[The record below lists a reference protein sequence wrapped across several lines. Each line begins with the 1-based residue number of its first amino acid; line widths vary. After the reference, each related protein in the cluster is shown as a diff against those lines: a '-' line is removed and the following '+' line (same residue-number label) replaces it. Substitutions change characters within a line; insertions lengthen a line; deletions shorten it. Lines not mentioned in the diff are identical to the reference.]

1 MQQTQ
6 LSCRVF
12 LHWRQVWDW
21 SFFCDAIFDP
31 SEVFD
36 HCAQLIDTLC
46 KKGLNPT
53 VLVLQTDCGLNY
65 SLKGTSFQLVLM
77 FVFNELDLNHFVTL
91 RCASNGSARNIVE
104 HSMSILNLPLA
115 HVALKQGKI
124 PDVPI
129 LEQTLANA
137 VVEDLVMSGIVESVE
152 AAKLID
158 VVNATAVSDTIL

>member
-1 MQQTQ
+1 M
-6 LSCRVF
+6 
-12 LHWRQVWDW
+12 
-21 SFFCDAIFDP
+21 
-31 SEVFD
+31 FD

-104 HSMSILNLPLA
+104 HSMSILNLPLG
-115 HVALKQGKI
+115 HVALKRGNI
-124 PDVPI
+124 PDWAETEVNNCS
-129 LEQTLANA
+129 TMKSVRNVA
-137 VVEDLVMSGIVESVE
+137 VAVEKRQIAGP
-152 AAKLID
+152 
-158 VVNATAVSDTIL
+158 